1 MCFHTCLKK
10 CVICI
15 YKGGRCFTSKYI
27 KKKGAYTNI
36 FVFQEHSV
44 VKKRSVAE
52 LAGKFSCPI
61 SHMTDA
67 EVVRFHI
74 IRI

>member
-1 MCFHTCLKK
+1 MRK
-10 CVICI
+10 
-15 YKGGRCFTSKYI
+15 I
-27 KKKGAYTNI
+27 KKIRGRSYSYANI
-36 FVFQEHSV
+36 FVFQDHSV

-61 SHMTDA
+61 STVTDA

>member
-1 MCFHTCLKK
+1 MTWFN
-10 CVICI
+10 
-15 YKGGRCFTSKYI
+15 FTDNKSKRR
-27 KKKGAYTNI
+27 GHSHSYTNI
-36 FVFQEHSV
+36 FVFQDHTV

-61 SHMTDA
+61 PHTTDA

-74 IRI
+74 V

>member
-1 MCFHTCLKK
+1 MPKINITKK
-10 CVICI
+10 NISS
-15 YKGGRCFTSKYI
+15 YS
-27 KKKGAYTNI
+27 YTNI